1 MVLEPRDRVA
11 LEEQLAQ
18 GKRVFAEYCRSLL
31 DYYCSAP
38 IVSRYERPVSV
49 IGEEICG
56 LQPGIIL
63 ENQYNQRISPYY
75 MRSDDEIQAWL
86 RVPKHIRA
94 LRQTNQL
101 PADAP
106 PCLWTEQDNRVM
118 YCTFR
123 LENFIRARFAPREE
137 WTKLICAIVK
147 WICGC
152 ECDTRLISASYEMGA
167 KNPSAPFFSQVLDAA
182 ERGIFWY
189 RHSGVLPGAGEN
201 GIWEGVRSEITP
213 DGKQTYN
220 TAMRADCI
228 GESAFPFFLRYML
241 CRQKDDLAVSDALTT
256 YMFENFFTR
265 KGRFA
270 GMIRWTSEAW
280 TVCYQDDVARA
291 VFPVLWR
298 RLLTGE
304 APYFAETLKALD
316 FLVDTT
322 GSDGLR
328 RERTDNFY
336 LDGDK
341 LALLKD
347 EPGKSTSPNY
357 NGYYFAALLL
367 AYRLCGKEAYL
378 NTAVKG
384 LTTMMAAYP
393 NLQRIQSETHD
404 VCRMILPLS
413 YLYWITGE
421 KKHKDWLYLVTKDM
435 EKMKHPCGAYLEWD
449 SNYSAQLHDADEDSE
464 SAVFSRNGD
473 PIVDCLYAV
482 NWLPI
487 AWLHAYAI
495 TGDNDFLA
503 KWKEIAG
510 FFVKTQIH
518 SEDRMLHGAWVRA
531 VDVERMEING
541 LPDDVGWGP
550 WCIETGWSMSQIVSG
565 LYWGLLHERCLSCFA
580 Q

>member
-1 MVLEPRDRVA
+1 M
-11 LEEQLAQ
+11 
-18 GKRVFAEYCRSLL
+18 
-31 DYYCSAP
+31 
-38 IVSRYERPVSV
+38 
-49 IGEEICG
+49 
-56 LQPGIIL
+56 
-63 ENQYNQRISPYY
+63 
-75 MRSDDEIQAWL
+75 
-86 RVPKHIRA
+86 
-94 LRQTNQL
+94 
-101 PADAP
+101 
-106 PCLWTEQDNRVM
+106 
-118 YCTFR
+118 
-123 LENFIRARFAPREE
+123 
-137 WTKLICAIVK
+137 
-147 WICGC
+147 
-152 ECDTRLISASYEMGA
+152 
-167 KNPSAPFFSQVLDAA
+167 
-182 ERGIFWY
+182 
-189 RHSGVLPGAGEN
+189 
-201 GIWEGVRSEITP
+201 
-213 DGKQTYN
+213 
-220 TAMRADCI
+220 
-228 GESAFPFFLRYML
+228 
-241 CRQKDDLAVSDALTT
+241 
-256 YMFENFFTR
+256 
-265 KGRFA
+265 
-270 GMIRWTSEAW
+270 
-280 TVCYQDDVARA
+280 
-291 VFPVLWR
+291 
-298 RLLTGE
+298 
-304 APYFAETLKALD
+304 
-316 FLVDTT
+316 
-322 GSDGLR
+322 
-328 RERTDNFY
+328 
-336 LDGDK
+336 
-341 LALLKD
+341 KD